1 MERICMLVKYVEHPE
16 TASYT
21 WDYAGGCFEKNIHD
35 TDHIKYKPADIGTV
49 YDFDKIP
56 IEVRQVNS
64 DFIED
69 IGGSSG
75 AGFLWFLFF
84 ISVLLFIV
92 ALAALGF
99 KLYL

>member
-1 MERICMLVKYVEHPE
+1 M
-16 TASYT
+16 
-21 WDYAGGCFEKNIHD
+21 
-35 TDHIKYKPADIGTV
+35 KYKSADIDTV
-49 YDFDKIP
+49 HSFDKIP
-56 IEVRQVNS
+56 IEVRQVSS

-69 IGGSSG
+69 ATGTSSSG

-99 KLYL
+99 KLYLQNTNAVSRPLQN